1 MQNISSF
8 IPIFTSINLHK
19 KCGYKISTQGKEK
32 KDRKTSFAG
41 IDPELSFTIK
51 LYIKSSDPLAL
62 IFIII
67 FSHNNITVD

>member
-32 KDRKTSFAG
+32 KDVRLFFRNG
-41 IDPELSFTIK
+41 PELYHKTLYLNFIRSVYK
-51 LYIKSSDPLAL
+51 LS
-62 IFIII
+62 
-67 FSHNNITVD
+67 